1 MKVRRAAIRD
11 LQSLI
16 EFTSCE
22 AEEAEG
28 IATSPE
34 KLETGIKLALEDETK
49 AIYWVLVDGSDVPV
63 GNVSALKEWSDWN
76 SGYYWW
82 IQSMY
87 IDPAYRGKN
96 YMALLL
102 AAVKQE
108 MDEQNGLELRLYVHE
123 KNHAA
128 IRAYRRSNFRDTN
141 YKIMVLHQDA

>member
-1 MKVRRAAIRD
+1 MKVRRATIQD

-16 EFTSCE
+16 EFTNNE
-22 AEEAEG
+22 AKEAEG
-28 IATSPE
+28 ITKSPK

-49 AIYWVLVDGSDVPV
+49 AIYWVLVNGSDVPV
-63 GNVSALKEWSDWN
+63 GSVSALKEWSDWN

-96 YMALLL
+96 YMILLL
-102 AAVKQE
+102 AAVEQE

-123 KNHAA
+123 KNQAA
-128 IRAYRRSNFRDTN
+128 IKAYKKSNFRDTN
-141 YKIMVLHQDA
+141 YKIMVLNRAT